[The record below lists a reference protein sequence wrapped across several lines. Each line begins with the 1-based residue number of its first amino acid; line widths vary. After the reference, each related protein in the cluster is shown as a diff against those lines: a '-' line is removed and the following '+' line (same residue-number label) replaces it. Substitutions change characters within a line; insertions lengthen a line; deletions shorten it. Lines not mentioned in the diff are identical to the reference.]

1 MMNEKVLNV
10 LLWIAQLLLT
20 GMFFMAGY
28 MKVSTSIDVAIQQMP
43 WAADIPELLFRFIGF
58 AEIAGAIGIFLPA
71 LLRIQPKL
79 TPLAAM
85 GLIAVMFLA
94 AMFHVSRGEYAMLGT
109 NVFLAL
115 IAFFVY
121 WGRTRKLPIKA
132 R

>member
-1 MMNEKVLNV
+1 MNEKVLNV
-10 LLWIAQLLLT
+10 LLWIAQILLT

-28 MKVSTSIDVAIQQMP
+28 MKVSTSIEVAIQQMP
-43 WAADIPELLFRFIGF
+43 WAGDIPAFLFRFIGF
-58 AEIAGAIGIFLPA
+58 AEIAGAVGIFLPA

-85 GLIAVMFLA
+85 GLITVMMFA
-94 AMFHVSRGEYAMLGT
+94 ALFHISRGEYAMLGT
-109 NVFLAL
+109 NAFLAV

-121 WGRTRKLPIKA
+121 WGRTKKVIIKA